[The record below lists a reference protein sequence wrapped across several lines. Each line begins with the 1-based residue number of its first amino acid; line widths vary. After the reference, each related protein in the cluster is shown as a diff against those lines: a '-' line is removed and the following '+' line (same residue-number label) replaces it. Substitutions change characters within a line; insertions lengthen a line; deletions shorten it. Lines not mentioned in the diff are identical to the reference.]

1 MRVREALTV
10 IRSRQGFR
18 WVRHTL
24 RLRFHSRR
32 VAIGVRRDL
41 LVHVPVDPPKIP
53 LEVRSLRPDDDLSFI
68 ADEPGLSPR
77 AAAERTVQRW
87 LLGSNLPPPAVAIDA
102 EGKVCFM
109 AWMLT
114 AEDNELIQA
123 RWGKMLPQLKPGEAI
138 VEGPFTAESH
148 RGLGVMLA
156 YNAILDAARESG
168 IRYVMGFIAEG
179 NVAQLKVAE
188 IGQFIPFVKRE
199 ESWFLFRRRIRFLPI
214 NEDEKASPIPAGP
227 TKPEANR

>member
-1 MRVREALTV
+1 MRIREVLNV
-10 IRSRQGFR
+10 MRSRQGVR
-18 WVRHTL
+18 WLRHTV

-32 VAIGVRRDL
+32 IAIGVRRDL
-41 LVHVPVDPPKIP
+41 LMHVPIDPPRIP
-53 LEVRSLRPDDDLSFI
+53 LEVRHLQPGDDLSLV
-68 ADEPGLSPR
+68 ADEPGLSSR

-114 AEDNELIQA
+114 AEDNDVIQA
-123 RWGKMLPQLKPGEAI
+123 RWGEMLPILKPGEAI

-188 IGQFIPFVKRE
+188 IGQFTPFVKRE
-199 ESWFLFRRRIRFLPI
+199 ESWFLFRRRIRFLPLD
-214 NEDEKASPIPAGP
+214 EDEVASPISSEPNAG
-227 TKPEANR
+227 AG